1 MNTSNQVR
9 LWAAQRLSAMVLAIC
24 VIVHL
29 ITIIYAVRSGLSA
42 DQILARTQG
51 NVAWLAFYG
60 IFVIAVSIHGPI
72 GLRSVFSEWLG
83 WRGRSADV
91 FLLLLAVVL
100 AWLGFGAVWGV
111 YA

>member
-9 LWAAQRLSAMVLAIC
+9 LWAAQRLSAMVLGIC

-51 NVAWLAFYG
+51 NVAWFAFYG

-72 GLRSVFSEWLG
+72 GLRSVLSEWLG
-83 WRGRSADV
+83 WRGRSADI
-91 FLLLLAVVL
+91 FLLVLAVVL
-100 AWLGFGAVWGV
+100 AWLGFRAVWGV